1 VTESP
6 GQSPSPPP
14 EPAHTPSRRITGR
27 EVVVGV
33 LAVLVI
39 VFVAENTH
47 KVGIRFIG
55 PKVSTPIFVAL
66 LVTLAIGIAIGWL
79 LGRRG
84 KQRESRR
91 SRQRNS

>member
-6 GQSPSPPP
+6 GQPP
-14 EPAHTPSRRITGR
+14 EPPQTPPRRITGR

-39 VFVAENTH
+39 VFVAENTR
-47 KVGIRFIG
+47 KVGIRFVG
-55 PKVSTPIFVAL
+55 PKVSTPLFVAL
-66 LVTLAIGIAIGWL
+66 LVTLAIGIVIGWL

-84 KQRESRR
+84 RQRESRR